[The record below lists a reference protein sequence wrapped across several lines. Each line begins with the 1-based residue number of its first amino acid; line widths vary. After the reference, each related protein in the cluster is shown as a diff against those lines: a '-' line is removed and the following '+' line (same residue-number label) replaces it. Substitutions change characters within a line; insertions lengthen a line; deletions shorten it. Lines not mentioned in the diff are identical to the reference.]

1 MKETNPLR
9 SQKKD
14 IDDMDFKELRNE
26 VRELSDALLMM
37 QRRFE
42 DILYNIDSDNLSTSL
57 KRVGKNMQ
65 TQIVQN
71 EEKIA
76 LEAEKRTE
84 NEEKISALTV
94 TADRISA
101 KVSEVE
107 EGVSELNGEIA
118 VNKNKITAIISG
130 KYTENILDNY
140 LTGIEIKP
148 ENIKIIVNGDDEYA
162 TFTNDG
168 LQFFADGQKE
178 GWAIEPDAYG
188 GVLKYYFNNGTAYAF
203 GSGYSGNGYT
213 ITDLALKA
221 LSGNRGRFVVDVTN
235 SGNREVKFVGLS
247 SSYLGSNA
255 PCIYANEKLLATVDW
270 VEEQIG
276 SGGYVTAVFA

>member
-57 KRVGKNMQ
+57 KRVGENMQ

-71 EEKIA
+71 EEKIE

-94 TADRISA
+94 TADGIRMSVQA
-101 KVSEVE
+101 VYSNPVEVE
-107 EGVSELNGEIA
+107 NMQSDYPDKSQIYYVKSMNKYAFWDGKLWNYVSQANFGTVFEQ
-118 VNKNKITAIISG
+118 TATGFKLKGNVSISG
-130 KYTENILDNY
+130 NLITEGDI
-140 LTGIEIKP
+140 TGI
-148 ENIKIIVNGDDEYA
+148 NICGSRFYDNKKDGYMYLYASGGSATDFILMRGNETEVFKIYDNISSIQMYGNGKCFLA
-162 TFTNDG
+162 T
-168 LQFFADGQKE
+168 
-178 GWAIEPDAYG
+178 
-188 GVLKYYFNNGTAYAF
+188 
-203 GSGYSGNGYT
+203 GYSDRTTPQGTWDFSY
-213 ITDLALKA
+213 A
-221 LSGNRGRFVVDVTN
+221 
-235 SGNREVKFVGLS
+235 EVKGL
-247 SSYLGSNA
+247 
-255 PCIYANEKLLATVDW
+255 ET
-270 VEEQIG
+270 
-276 SGGYVTAVFA
+276 TAVFA